1 MDTHAWQFAQS
12 HYLPKYRNQNLTATG
27 YSDVGD
33 KLRKVFGPE
42 RAGWAYGGGANPLPT
57 ISMPASRSAA
67 ARAAAARPPRPP
79 SAGFA
84 ANAIFFFEDERVDQR

>member
-1 MDTHAWQFAQS
+1 VDTHAWQFAQS

-42 RAGWAYGGGANPLPT
+42 RAGWAYGGGANP
-57 ISMPASRSAA
+57 
-67 ARAAAARPPRPP
+67 
-79 SAGFA
+79 
-84 ANAIFFFEDERVDQR
+84 Q